1 MITEGSV
8 FWGFDDYKWEFVF
21 KKIQIWLLF
30 SFFKYCVF
38 LHQTSYCIFS
48 TSWGTTRDAAAGGS
62 SESLKRCNVTQTDS
76 RSNNKPV
83 QSGSSWI
90 ILHAHSGNTERGSRS
105 LFKRF
110 PVSVTV
116 FGFCSATRSW
126 QRGSK
131 FHFCHQDEKLQ
142 KKTIYLCSLKQCWS
156 FVCYLGKTDQHSQKV
171 LK

>member
-1 MITEGSV
+1 MIINESLCLRKYRYGCC
-8 FWGFDDYKWEFVF
+8 F
-21 KKIQIWLLF
+21 L
-30 SFFKYCVF
+30 FFKYCVF

-131 FHFCHQDEKLQ
+131 FHFCHQDGKLQ
-142 KKTIYLCSLKQCWS
+142 KKKNYLSL
-156 FVCYLGKTDQHSQKV
+156 FIKTMLVICLLFRENRPTFSEG
-171 LK
+171 LKIKM